1 MKVAFSFLLISHI
14 LLLTC
19 SYLRLRSSQ
28 QSPIMP
34 PKRQNENENQASEA
48 TQKKQRNSNKQWA
61 TDTNSDGVSAEE
73 HVAVWLSTIP
83 ENGRLP
89 NFHNWK
95 TGHEKKDFWSR
106 KCLQYLTDNGCD
118 SRRQFQSVALK
129 VNMSFSFLVCS

>member
-1 MKVAFSFLLISHI
+1 
-14 LLLTC
+14 
-19 SYLRLRSSQ
+19 
-28 QSPIMP
+28 MP

-95 TGHEKKDFWSR
+95 LVMRRRIFGRESVYST
-106 KCLQYLTDNGCD
+106 LLTMAATVDA
-118 SRRQFQSVALK
+118 SFK
-129 VNMSFSFLVCS
+129 VLLSK